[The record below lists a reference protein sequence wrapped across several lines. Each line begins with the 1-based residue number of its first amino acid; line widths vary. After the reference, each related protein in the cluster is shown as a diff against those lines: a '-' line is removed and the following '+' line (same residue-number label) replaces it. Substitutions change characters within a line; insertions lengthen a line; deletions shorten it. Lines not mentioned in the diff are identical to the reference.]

1 MKKFKIKVV
10 NLMTIKQL
18 RESTG
23 LSQSQFAE
31 KFHIPIGT
39 LQHWEQGVRKPP
51 EYVIYMIEML
61 IKNDYK
67 LKEI

>member
-1 MKKFKIKVV
+1 
-10 NLMTIKQL
+10 MTIKEL

-31 KFHIPIGT
+31 KFHIPVGT

-51 EYVIYMIEML
+51 EYVLYMLYEL
-61 IKNDYK
+61 INTK
-67 LKEI
+67 

>member
-1 MKKFKIKVV
+1 
-10 NLMTIKQL
+10 MTIKQL

-23 LSQSQFAE
+23 LSQSKFAE

-51 EYVIYMIEML
+51 EYVMYMINIIL
-61 IKNDYK
+61 IKEETNGVYRTK
-67 LKEI
+67 RIKRKYEE

>member
-10 NLMTIKQL
+10 NLMIIKQL